1 MTCTKLSCNQS
12 RDSSI
17 RCILITFAVA
27 LYFDGNGSTTN
38 TCARRHAHPHMQ
50 CSLGSYARVT
60 TAWSSCSTNAGLTY
74 SAIIARYAPHCGS
87 KCCNASINRTQGEGQ
102 ILLDLRH
109 SFFFLVKQVMIC
121 CPLIS
126 IPRTPYIILV
136 LGSRSFDDDVGAVTT
151 ATNNAKPRVQ

>member
-1 MTCTKLSCNQS
+1 MHF
-12 RDSSI
+12 D
-17 RCILITFAVA
+17 
-27 LYFDGNGSTTN
+27 YF
-38 TCARRHAHPHMQ
+38 CC
-50 CSLGSYARVT
+50 CSLFRWQWFDDQYLCAAAR
-60 TAWSSCSTNAGLTY
+60 SSAHAVLTRIVCTCDHCLDQLLDYTY

-151 ATNNAKPRVQ
+151 ATNNAKPRLQ